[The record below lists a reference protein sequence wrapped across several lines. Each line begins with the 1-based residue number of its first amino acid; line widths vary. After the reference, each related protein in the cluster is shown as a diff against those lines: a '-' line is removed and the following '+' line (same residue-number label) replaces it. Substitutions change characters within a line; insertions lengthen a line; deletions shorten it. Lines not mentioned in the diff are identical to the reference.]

1 MGTQYVVVPQ
11 LDNWQILV
19 DAESYL
25 RSLSRR
31 GHRETQLTLDKKLI
45 NDRIRAI

>member
-1 MGTQYVVVPQ
+1 MGTQYVVVPR
-11 LDNWQILV
+11 LDNWQMLI

-25 RSLSRR
+25 RSLSPR
-31 GHRETQLTLDKKLI
+31 GHRETQLTLDEKFI